1 MKRLALLALL
11 LAPASVFAVPVIWT
25 LNGSLNQGGSA
36 GGSFVYD
43 ADTQLVSDVAL
54 ATDAGSI
61 SGGLDFT
68 SFGGE
73 SSYGLIFFQAG
84 ASNAAPTIAF
94 QLNGV
99 YFGNLTNAGGVVTVN
114 PSVGVGYFAEFVCG
128 GAYGVCTNGFGS
140 SVSNWLADGTSN
152 TLTGRVLGNTDVSEP
167 GTLALL
173 GAACLGMFFMTR
185 RRRAQQRY

>member
-11 LAPASVFAVPVIWT
+11 LAPASAFAVPVVWT
-25 LNGSLNQGGSA
+25 LEGSLYQGGSA

-43 ADTQLVSDVAL
+43 ADTHTVSDVLL
-54 ATDAGSI
+54 ATNSGSL

-68 SFGGE
+68 SFAGE

-84 ASNAAPTIAF
+84 ASNADPTIAF

-114 PSVGVGYFAEFVCG
+114 PSVGVGYFAEFLCG
-128 GAYGVCTNGFGS
+128 GSYGNCSNGFGT
-140 SVSNWLADGTSN
+140 SVSNWVADGTSN
-152 TLTGRVLGNTDVSEP
+152 TLTGRVSGNTDVSEP
-167 GTLALL
+167 GTLALF
-173 GAACLGMFFMTR
+173 GAACFAMFFMTR
-185 RRRAQQRY
+185 RRRAEIRG